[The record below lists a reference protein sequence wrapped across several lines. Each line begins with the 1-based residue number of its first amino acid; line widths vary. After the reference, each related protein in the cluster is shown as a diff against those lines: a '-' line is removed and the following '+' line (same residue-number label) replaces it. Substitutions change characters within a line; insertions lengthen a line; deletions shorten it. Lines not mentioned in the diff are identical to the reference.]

1 MPAILIPAILFTLM
15 LGVAALLYGSSR
27 SAELSHDR
35 EMLRRLGGVDLPS
48 LPGGYQDAI
57 QLAKRGLRSRGAPT
71 SLGKL
76 EEAISRAGLNLSA
89 RLFLLVM
96 IVLFGTGASAAAAWF
111 GLTIALAVGAA
122 SGSLPLFYLR
132 FRHGQRLKAFNRQL
146 PYVLDLLRS
155 ALESGHTLLRGLQM
169 ASENLGDPMCSE
181 IRLVLEQ
188 VQLGMPLPPALESM
202 YRRIPEEDL
211 GFLVV
216 AVKIQSAVG
225 SSLAEILQHVTA
237 SVRNRQRLKDQIQT
251 LTAQSRMSATIV
263 SVLPAVILLAF
274 TFIRPGYAGPLF
286 YDPIGIKLLETAIF
300 LDVLALV
307 LMRRIAQVKY

>member
-1 MPAILIPAILFTLM
+1 MAAILIPPILFALI
-15 LGVAALLYGSSR
+15 LGVAGLLYGSRR
-27 SAELSHDR
+27 SVELSENR
-35 EMLRRLGGVDLPS
+35 EMLRRLGGI
-48 LPGGYQDAI
+48 PGLAGSDEGRS
-57 QLAKRGLRSRGAPT
+57 QLAKPGLRSYRAPGARGR
-71 SLGKL
+71 L
-76 EEAISRAGLNLSA
+76 EKAISRAGLNVSV
-89 RLFLLVM
+89 RLYMLMMLA
-96 IVLFGTGASAAAAWF
+96 LFAAGAGLAGTWF
-111 GLTIALAVGAA
+111 GPMMALAVGAA
-122 SGSLPLFYLR
+122 SGSLPLFYLK
-132 FRHGQRLKAFNRQL
+132 FRRGQRLKAFNRQL

-169 ASENLGDPMCSE
+169 ASENLVDPMSGE

-188 VQLGMPLPPALESM
+188 VQLGTALPPALENM

-225 SSLAEILQHVTA
+225 SSLAEILEHVTA

-251 LTAQSRMSATIV
+251 LTAQSRMSAMIV
-263 SVLPAVILLAF
+263 SGLPALILLAF

-286 YDPIGIKLLETAIF
+286 YDPVGVKLLETAIF

-307 LMRRIAQVKY
+307 IMRRIAQVKY

>member
-1 MPAILIPAILFTLM
+1 MAPVLVPTILFALI
-15 LGVAALLYGSSR
+15 LGVAALLHGSRR
-27 SAELSHDR
+27 SAELSQNR
-35 EMLRRLGGVDLPS
+35 EVLRRLQGIAQPGLTYPS
-48 LPGGYQDAI
+48 GI
-57 QLAKRGLRSRGAPT
+57 LAKPEPRSSRSPI
-71 SLGKL
+71 LGRL
-76 EEAISRAGLNLSA
+76 QETISRAGLNVA
-89 RLFLLVM
+89 AGRFLIVM
-96 IVLFGTGASAAAAWF
+96 IVLFGAGAAAAASWF
-111 GLTIALAVGAA
+111 GLTMALAVGA
-122 SGSLPLFYLR
+122 SLGSLPLFYLR
-132 FRHGQRLKAFNRQL
+132 FCRHQRLKAFNRQL

-169 ASENLGDPMCSE
+169 ASENLADPMSSE

-188 VQLGMPLPPALESM
+188 VQLGTALPPALENM

-251 LTAQSRMSATIV
+251 LTAQSRMSAMIV
-263 SVLPAVILLAF
+263 SCLPAMILLAF
-274 TFIRPGYAGPLF
+274 SFIRPGYAGPLF

-307 LMRRIAQVKY
+307 IMRRIAQVKY

>member
-1 MPAILIPAILFTLM
+1 MAAILIPPILFALM
-15 LGVAALLYGSSR
+15 LGVAALLYGSRR
-27 SAELSHDR
+27 SAELSENR
-35 EMLRRLGGVDLPS
+35 EMLRRLGGIPDPAGS
-48 LPGGYQDAI
+48 DETRT
-57 QLAKRGLRSRGAPT
+57 QLAKPELRKAPGA
-71 SLGKL
+71 LGRL
-76 EEAISRAGLNLSA
+76 EEAISRAGLNVSA
-89 RLFLLVM
+89 RLYVLIML
-96 IVLFGTGASAAAAWF
+96 VLFAAGAGLAGTWF
-111 GLTIALAVGAA
+111 GPIMALAVGAA
-122 SGSLPLFYLR
+122 LGSLPLFYLK
-132 FRHGQRLKAFNRQL
+132 FRRGQRLKAFNRQL

-169 ASENLGDPMCSE
+169 ASEHLADPMSSE

-188 VQLGMPLPPALESM
+188 VQLGTPLPPALENM

-251 LTAQSRMSATIV
+251 LTAQSRMSAMIV
-263 SVLPAVILLAF
+263 SGLPAMVLLAF
-274 TFIRPGYAGPLF
+274 SLIRPGYAGPLF
-286 YDPIGIKLLETAIF
+286 YDPLGVKLLETAIF

>member
-1 MPAILIPAILFTLM
+1 MVAILIPPILFALI
-15 LGVAALLYGSSR
+15 LGVAGFLYGSRR
-27 SAELSHDR
+27 SAELSENR
-35 EMLRRLGGVDLPS
+35 EMLRRLGGM
-48 LPGGYQDAI
+48 PGLAESDDGRT
-57 QLAKRGLRSRGAPT
+57 QLAKPGLRSSGAPAA
-71 SLGKL
+71 LGRL
-76 EEAISRAGLNLSA
+76 GEAISRAGLNVSA
-89 RLFLLVM
+89 RLYGLIM
-96 IVLFGTGASAAAAWF
+96 IVLFAAGVDLAGTWF
-111 GLTIALAVGAA
+111 GPIMALAVGAA
-122 SGSLPLFYLR
+122 LGSLPLFYLK
-132 FRHGQRLKAFNRQL
+132 FRRGKRIKAFNRQL

-169 ASENLGDPMCSE
+169 ASEHLADPMSSE

-216 AVKIQSAVG
+216 AVKIQSTVG

-251 LTAQSRMSATIV
+251 LTAQSRMSAMIV
-263 SVLPAVILLAF
+263 SGLPALILLAF
-274 TFIRPGYAGPLF
+274 NFIRPGYARPLF
-286 YDPIGIKLLETAIF
+286 YDPTGVKLLETAIF

>member
-1 MPAILIPAILFTLM
+1 MAAILIPPILFALM
-15 LGVAALLYGSSR
+15 LGVAALLYGSRR
-27 SAELSHDR
+27 SAELSENR
-35 EMLRRLGGVDLPS
+35 EMLRRLGGI
-48 LPGGYQDAI
+48 PGLAGSDETRT
-57 QLAKRGLRSRGAPT
+57 QLAKPEFRRAPGA
-71 SLGKL
+71 LGRL
-76 EEAISRAGLNLSA
+76 EEAMSRAGLNVSA
-89 RLFLLVM
+89 RLY
-96 IVLFGTGASAAAAWF
+96 VLIMLILFAAGAGLAGTWF
-111 GLTIALAVGAA
+111 GPIMALAVGAA
-122 SGSLPLFYLR
+122 LGGLPLFYLK
-132 FRHGQRLKAFNRQL
+132 FRRDQRLKAFNGQL

-169 ASENLGDPMCSE
+169 ASEHLADPMSSE

-188 VQLGMPLPPALESM
+188 VQLGTPLPPALENM

-251 LTAQSRMSATIV
+251 LTAQSRMSAMIV
-263 SVLPAVILLAF
+263 SGLPAMVLLAF
-274 TFIRPGYAGPLF
+274 SLIRPGYAGPLF
-286 YDPIGIKLLETAIF
+286 YDPLGVKLLETAIF

>member
-1 MPAILIPAILFTLM
+1 MAAVLIPPILFTLI
-15 LGVAALLYGSSR
+15 LGVAALLYGSRR
-27 SAELSHDR
+27 SAELSENR
-35 EMLRRLGGVDLPS
+35 EMLRRLGGI
-48 LPGGYQDAI
+48 PGLAGGDEGRT
-57 QLAKRGLRSRGAPT
+57 QLAKPELRSTGAPAA
-71 SLGKL
+71 LGKL
-76 EEAISRAGLNLSA
+76 EEAISRAGLNVSA
-89 RLFLLVM
+89 RLYVLTM
-96 IVLFGTGASAAAAWF
+96 IVLFAAGVCLAGTWF
-111 GLTIALAVGAA
+111 GPIMGFAVGAA
-122 SGSLPLFYLR
+122 LGSLPLLYLK
-132 FRHGQRLKAFNRQL
+132 FRRGQRLKAFNRQL

-169 ASENLGDPMCSE
+169 ASEHLADPMSSE

-188 VQLGMPLPPALESM
+188 VQLGTPLPPALENM

-251 LTAQSRMSATIV
+251 LTAQSRMSAMIV
-263 SVLPAVILLAF
+263 SGLPVLILLAF
-274 TFIRPGYAGPLF
+274 SLIRPGYAAPLF
-286 YDPIGIKLLETAIF
+286 YDPIGVKLLETAIF

>member
-1 MPAILIPAILFTLM
+1 MAAVLIPTMLFALI
-15 LGVAALLYGSSR
+15 LGVATLLYGSRR
-27 SAELSHDR
+27 SAELSQSR
-35 EMLRRLGGVDLPS
+35 EVLRRLQGIA
-48 LPGGYQDAI
+48 LPGLGEAYPSGI
-57 QLAKRGLRSRGAPT
+57 LAKPEPRSSRAPI
-71 SLGKL
+71 LGRL
-76 EEAISRAGLNLSA
+76 QEAISRAGLNVA
-89 RLFLLVM
+89 AGRFLIVM
-96 IVLFGTGASAAAAWF
+96 IVLFGAGAGLARTWF
-111 GLTIALAVGAA
+111 GPIMALAVGAA
-122 SGSLPLFYLR
+122 LGSLPLFYLK
-132 FRHGQRLKAFNRQL
+132 FRRGQRLRAFNRQL

-169 ASENLGDPMCSE
+169 ASEHLADPMSSE

-188 VQLGMPLPPALESM
+188 VQLGTPLPPALENM

-251 LTAQSRMSATIV
+251 LTAQSRMSAMIV
-263 SVLPAVILLAF
+263 SGLPAVILLAF
-274 TFIRPGYAGPLF
+274 SFIRPGYAGPLF
-286 YDPIGIKLLETAIF
+286 YDPLGVKLLETAIF